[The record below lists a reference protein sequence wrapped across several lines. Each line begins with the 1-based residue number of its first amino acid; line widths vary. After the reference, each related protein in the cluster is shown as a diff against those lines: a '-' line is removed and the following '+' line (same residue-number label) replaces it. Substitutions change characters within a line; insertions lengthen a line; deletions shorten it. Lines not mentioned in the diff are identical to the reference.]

1 MTLRRLA
8 LLFLLA
14 CGPPLL
20 AQTTGTGPI
29 TLSAANQCAGIDASG
44 QATVSIDVSGTFSL
58 TLQPSVS
65 IHGGTARNVQ
75 VTPANSTTPQSTITT
90 ANLYKADVAATEF
103 FQVCVSSYV
112 SGSAVVN
119 FKQAPQ
125 ISAKLLGG
133 GTTYTGT
140 NPIVV
145 SGSAISCPTCGTGS
159 GNVTTTPV
167 AGQFITNITPTTAA
181 SGFGAGSAACSAFD
195 TNGTTDMG
203 CAAATNLY
211 TFLAT
216 GSTSFD
222 HGWNYYFQSDMT
234 QTTTP
239 TYGLGIAAIAEIP
252 ASGQVVTDFSGQEA
266 VTTVSGGNASI
277 NGMNIRGYKSRS
289 FIAGSGTVLNGNMYG
304 FNWYLPNVGAG
315 ATMNGILGGYYCD
328 NPTYAGTMNGIAT
341 CITGGG
347 SSSNVVFFSTSHKAS
362 TGASYAVNDPDPQA
376 LCDGAQGGSGTAA
389 SPSTWTN
396 HGCIGLSGTTV
407 TLPGATNGVSYTAS
421 GAIPVNSGNTVLAS
435 TEYVSTQQPTVDCS
449 DPQYNSGG
457 TQTWDAILAAC
468 IASKAGL
475 TSYTYDMRRLGGT
488 QTIATNPMQTQVGYG
503 GFSPVQGGNVLVAPG
518 NYTQDQ
524 DLILTS
530 GWSWTCIAPHSG
542 GPAST
547 MGCNLIAAMPGI
559 YQTGTVTNTAVSCPG
574 GGQPCTATFTA
585 GGGATWTA
593 NQVGEQIAVCTAIR
607 VGTIGCSSFTA
618 GAATAQGTIQSIT
631 STTATVLINNGT
643 SEGNANATGVKYAIF
658 PTPVA
663 LGDGS
668 CSSTG
673 ICGNF
678 NVHFGGFTVD
688 MVTNAVSG
696 AYGFFNRSASNQT
709 GIGDVNAWIPYDGA
723 CGYIGGSGATLSA
736 YVSPI
741 SNWCLSGTGGGN
753 TTQHTVQGLL
763 IRDGNNKQPPS
774 WLANWQVALGGAK
787 NGASVSGIDTCAYC
801 IGSKMFLGPAL
812 KAITSTVTNTTSWG
826 IQVNA
831 GIICSVVC
839 LDPEGDSSGLTIMDF
854 DSASIGAGAIQL
866 SNVTATLHNV
876 NVFSVK
882 DINNPASGI
891 ANLVSDVQNSVNV
904 PYNDESTNTLGWY
917 QLDANGKS
925 HTSAACSGCNT
936 YILPAA
942 QGGTGT
948 STPFATNAQTAT
960 YQMVAADFS
969 SYKTIP
975 VASGTFT
982 ITVVAS
988 GSQPPDGQFAWV
1000 LNYGTGVVTIARSG
1014 QNLNGGTTS
1023 ILIPPGTAT
1032 SPSGA
1037 LIRSDSTNYEVIVFP
1052 GMSMAGVDNSSGSTT
1067 AYVVNGTGITSLTA
1081 AGAVGCWQAL
1091 NANTTATPTINF
1103 NGLGAKTVTKISGGP
1118 VTAGD
1123 IGTSSPTC
1131 FQYNGTTMNLLNP
1144 QAKTG
1149 TGSWVLSNAPSF
1161 TGGITV
1167 GGTDTLNGTVGTY
1180 NSIAT
1185 VNNGIPSELAT
1196 VDSSLSAAVTAT
1208 TIYTPAATGRF
1219 RVSANL
1225 IITTP
1230 AASSSILG
1238 GTTGVVISYTDGIS
1252 SVAQSV
1258 TCYPTNQSGVAIVI
1272 GTGNTGNT
1280 TTSQYNCAP
1289 LYIYAKTGVAIQYAI
1304 GYTSVGGTA
1313 MVYEAHLLVESM

>member
-1 MTLRRLA
+1 MKKLFAA
-8 LLFLLA
+8 LIVLVSSSVFGQMSSVGNITASGSTCATTNA
-14 CGPPLL
+14 C
-20 AQTTGTGPI
+20 I
-29 TLSAANQCAGIDASG
+29 TLSLFNNPTLSTTAATI
-44 QATVSIDVSGTFSL
+44 TVAGTFSGTIQFEIAADPAQSL
-58 TLQPSVS
+58 WTAINGVPTPG
-65 IHGGTARNVQ
+65 GGTAVS
-75 VTPANSTTPQSTITT
+75 STTS
-90 ANLYKADVAATEF
+90 
-103 FQVCVSSYV
+103 
-112 SGSAVVN
+112 
-119 FKQAPQ
+119 
-125 ISAKLLGG
+125 
-133 GTTYTGT
+133 TGT
-140 NPIVV
+140 WSFGIPAFTALRARASAFS
-145 SGSAISCPTCGTGS
+145 SGAAAVTVQASASGTSSVTAAQILALFGGPGTSSQCLTATGTIATCGGS
-159 GNVTTTPV
+159 
-167 AGQFITNITPTTAA
+167 
-181 SGFGAGSAACSAFD
+181 S
-195 TNGTTDMG
+195 
-203 CAAATNLY
+203 
-211 TFLAT
+211 
-216 GSTSFD
+216 
-222 HGWNYYFQSDMT
+222 
-234 QTTTP
+234 
-239 TYGLGIAAIAEIP
+239 
-252 ASGQVVTDFSGQEA
+252 
-266 VTTVSGGNASI
+266 
-277 NGMNIRGYKSRS
+277 
-289 FIAGSGTVLNGNMYG
+289 GSGTVNS
-304 FNWYLPNVGAG
+304 
-315 ATMNGILGGYYCD
+315 
-328 NPTYAGTMNGIAT
+328 GTTGQIAT
-341 CITGGG
+341 YPGNGTAVGG
-347 SSSNVVFFSTSHKAS
+347 SS
-362 TGASYAVNDPDPQA
+362 
-376 LCDGAQGGSGTAA
+376 
-389 SPSTWTN
+389 
-396 HGCIGLSGTTV
+396 
-407 TLPGATNGVSYTAS
+407 
-421 GAIPVNSGNTVLAS
+421 AIPSGITATTQAANDGSTKVAT
-435 TEYVSTQQPTVDCS
+435 TEYVSSQQPTVDCS

-468 IASKAGL
+468 IASKTGL

-488 QTIATNPMQTQVGYG
+488 QTIATDPMQTQVGFG

-518 NYTQDQ
+518 NYTLDQ

-542 GPAST
+542 GAAST

-559 YQTGTVTNTAVSCPG
+559 YQTGTVTNTAVNCPG

-741 SNWCLSGTGGGN
+741 SNWCLAGSGGGN
-753 TTQHTVQGLL
+753 TTQHQVQGL
-763 IRDGNNKQPPS
+763 IVRDGNNKQPPS

-812 KAITSTVTNTTSWG
+812 KAITSTATNTTSWG

-831 GIICSVVC
+831 GITCSVVC

-854 DSASIGAGAIQL
+854 SSASIGAGAIQL

-891 ANLVSDVQNSVNV
+891 TNLISDVQNSVNV
-904 PYNDESTNTLGWY
+904 PYNDESTNTVGFY
-917 QLDANGKS
+917 QLDALGKS
-925 HTSAACSGCNT
+925 RTSAACSGCNT

-969 SYKTIP
+969 SFKTIP

-988 GSQPPDGQFAWV
+988 GAQPPDGQFAWV

-1149 TGSWVLSNAPSF
+1149 TGSWVLSNAPVF
-1161 TGGITV
+1161 TGGI
-1167 GGTDTLNGTVGTY
+1167 
-1180 NSIAT
+1180 
-1185 VNNGIPSELAT
+1185 
-1196 VDSSLSAAVTAT
+1196 
-1208 TIYTPAATGRF
+1208 
-1219 RVSANL
+1219 
-1225 IITTP
+1225 
-1230 AASSSILG
+1230 
-1238 GTTGVVISYTDGIS
+1238 
-1252 SVAQSV
+1252 
-1258 TCYPTNQSGVAIVI
+1258 
-1272 GTGNTGNT
+1272 
-1280 TTSQYNCAP
+1280 
-1289 LYIYAKTGVAIQYAI
+1289 
-1304 GYTSVGGTA
+1304 SVGGGFNSFNGFTPVGFTAEIPLAQVSATSQTGAIATATLCAAAQCGNGSAGQYHVHFNFWGSGTACSSVTAGSVTFLLTWTDENATTHSAIAEQMIAQTGAATTA
-1313 MVYEAHLLVESM
+1313 MQASFPFQTVLANESASGDVTISTNGTIIQYGTGYTACSTGTGTYALRAEVTRIQ